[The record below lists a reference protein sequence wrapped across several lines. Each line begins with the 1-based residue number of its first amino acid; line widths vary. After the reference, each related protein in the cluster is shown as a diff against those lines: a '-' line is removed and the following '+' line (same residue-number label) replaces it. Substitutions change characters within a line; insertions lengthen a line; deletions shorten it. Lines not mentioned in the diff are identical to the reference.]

1 MNNISAEII
10 EKAKAAQSIEELVS
24 LAKESGFELNRE
36 EAKSYF
42 EMLNPK
48 SGELS
53 DDELDDVSGGGC
65 KSKSGKIVV
74 TNHCKCFTG
83 LHEIES
89 YNGVCRRA
97 DNRLLRDTWAM
108 FVKDN
113 CCGNCYHLEFENGKG
128 VCGVSK

>member
-1 MNNISAEII
+1 MGNITTEMV
-10 EKAKAAQSIEELVS
+10 EKAKTAKTLDELIE
-24 LAKESGFELNRE
+24 LAKDAGIELGTE
-36 EAKSYF
+36 EAQMYF
-42 EMLNPK
+42 GMLNPK

-83 LHEIES
+83 LHEIEA
-89 YNGVCRRA
+89 YNGVYRRA
-97 DNRLLRDTWAM
+97 DNRILRDTWAM
-108 FVKDN
+108 YVKDN